1 MMSFAFPPLLPLIF
15 LLMIVG
21 ASGAKWSVKYNQ
33 QRICALKGSM
43 VSMNGSYT
51 HPDGHTVKTFWIID
65 PIEGV
70 EKPDLSK
77 ESDYSGRVE
86 YFTDEQ
92 KHFSLKLS
100 NVEKNDENEYYFRI
114 ITNIEKEKWMGKP
127 GVQLKVTD
135 LKVVMPKEVIVG
147 GRAILKCETTCRL
160 LLPTFIWY
168 KNGHLLTTK
177 TTNNQLHLQPVSSE
191 DAGNYSCAV
200 NGYQHL
206 PSPAQTLGVRWAF
219 GAEWGVNYNQQEI
232 CALKGSTV
240 FMNGSYTR
248 PENVTVTEA
257 VWIIDPDAGGEN
269 PDLSKKP
276 DYSGRV
282 EYFTDEQ
289 KKHFSLK
296 LSKVVKKDENEYYF
310 KIRTNLENE
319 RWLGKP
325 GVQLSVT
332 DIQLEAPD
340 VVMEG
345 GMALLICVTTCS
357 LTDPTFIWYKNG
369 RPLTTKTT
377 IHNQLHLQPV
387 SSEDAGSYSCAVNGY
402 QHLPSPNHTLIV
414 RRASGPEWSVKYNQW
429 KICALKGSTVF
440 MNGSYTHPDH
450 VRVAETFWIIDPF
463 EGVENPDLR
472 KESDYSGRVEYFT
485 DEQKH
490 FSLKLSNVEKSDENE
505 YCLRIITNIEEER
518 WVGRPGVHLQV
529 TDLHIES
536 PDRVIEGGMTLMI
549 CKTSCSLNTATFIWY
564 KNGHPLTTK
573 TTIKNQLHLQPVSS
587 EDAGIYSCAVYGYQH
602 LPSPNHTLTVRYPP
616 NDVSIGPSGEIVED
630 SSVTLTCS
638 SDAYPPVENYT
649 WFIEGGVSPVGSG
662 HSYSPQQSGSYYC
675 EARNEHGAQRSAPF
689 LFRAKGSV
697 TVYVVVAVVAGI
709 IAVLLVIVWMRRR
722 KKQKRNMDEGY
733 VNIYVSQRFSEDDTS
748 NPPDY
753 KNLEDNN
760 VHPLDDDGGVTFYE
774 D

>member
-1 MMSFAFPPLLPLIF
+1 MAFAFPPLLPLIF

-21 ASGAKWSVKYNQ
+21 ASGIKWSVTYNQ
-33 QRICALKGSM
+33 HGICALQGST
-43 VSMNGSYT
+43 VSMNGSYNYPRHVT
-51 HPDGHTVKTFWIID
+51 VTKAYWTTDPDKELND
-65 PIEGV
+65 M
-70 EKPDLSK
+70 SK
-77 ESDYSGRVE
+77 ESDFSGRVE

-100 NVEKNDENEYYFRI
+100 NVQKMDEKKYYFRI
-114 ITNIEKEKWMGKP
+114 ITNIHKERWVGRP

-160 LLPTFIWY
+160 FLPTFIWY

-191 DAGNYSCAV
+191 DAGHYSCAI

-206 PSPAQTLGVRWAF
+206 PSPNQTLVIRWAF

-282 EYFTDEQ
+282 EYFTDE
-289 KKHFSLK
+289 KNKHFSLK
-296 LSKVVKKDENEYYF
+296 LSKVAKKDENEYYF
-310 KIRTNLENE
+310 KIRTNLENQ

-332 DIQLEAPD
+332 DLQLEVTD
-340 VVMEG
+340 IVMEG
-345 GMALLICVTTCS
+345 GIALLICETTCS

-369 RPLTTKTT
+369 RHLTTKTT
-377 IHNQLHLQPV
+377 INNQLHLQAV

-414 RRASGPEWSVKYNQW
+414 RRASLAEWRVRYIQQ
-429 KICALKGSTVF
+429 KICALKGSTVVMHGDF
-440 MNGSYTHPDH
+440 THPGH
-450 VRVAETFWIIDPF
+450 AIVTEAYWTIDPDN
-463 EGVENPDLR
+463 ELNDISQEPH
-472 KESDYSGRVEYFT
+472 YSGRVLITILAQRDF
-485 DEQKH
+485 
-490 FSLKLSNVEKSDENE
+490 FLRLSNVEKRDEKE
-505 YCLRIITNIEEER
+505 YFFRIITDIETER
-518 WVGRPGVHLQV
+518 WVGRPGIHLQV
-529 TDLHIES
+529 TDLHVES
-536 PDRVIEGGMTLMI
+536 PDRVIEGGTALMI
-549 CKTSCSLNTATFIWY
+549 CKTTCSLIGAIFIWY
-564 KNGHPLTTK
+564 KNGHLLTTNPA
-573 TTIKNQLHLQPVSS
+573 TNNQLHLQPVSI
-587 EDAGIYSCAVYGYQH
+587 EDAGSYSCALYGYQH
-602 LPSPNHTLTVRYPP
+602 VSSPNHTLTVRYPP
-616 NDVSIGPSGEIVED
+616 NAVSIGPSGEIVED

-662 HSYSPQQSGSYYC
+662 HSYSPLQSGSYYC

-709 IAVLLVIVWMRRR
+709 IAVLLVLVWMRR
-722 KKQKRNMDEGY
+722 KKQQRNTDEGY

-753 KNLEDNN
+753 KNLE
-760 VHPLDDDGGVTFYE
+760 VPVLMLY
-774 D
+774 